1 MQPLSKLEEK
11 GGLGV
16 EVSNSRI
23 YTHTQ
28 IYTKTHTQTRQVSE
42 ALMSPLALLPKNK
55 VQHSIAILASI
66 QLKLD

>member
-1 MQPLSKLEEK
+1 MQPLPKLEGK

-42 ALMSPLALLPKNK
+42 ALVSPLAL
-55 VQHSIAILASI
+55 
-66 QLKLD
+66 